1 MKFTVPVLRISYQFA
16 DIDVEADTQEA
27 ADSKALDEAG
37 NHLYSEK
44 NVEYALADS
53 DSEESRLRK
62 ALIRLRDGCE
72 RAAASPTKGPFKA
85 TADGCLEVFTQMVE
99 DINKTL
105 QPKE

>member
-27 ADSKALDEAG
+27 ADNAALDEAG

-53 DSEESRLRK
+53 PSK
-62 ALIRLRDGCE
+62 AEAIGQAAMELVKVLE
-72 RAAASPTKGPFKA
+72 RAGLDGECHEEIAAIREAMKS
-85 TADGCLEVFTQMVE
+85 
-99 DINKTL
+99 
-105 QPKE
+105 